1 MVFMV
6 RKLYDQ
12 DRKTI
17 LVINCNQYL
26 KDRDEY
32 IEKNKITHN
41 GFQMQVR
48 DKLGLNSSS
57 IRRIQDIGTYCK
69 TGTYPGKE
77 PKKDATLIEIM
88 KCLGIFLKDDEYK
101 YLDEYSKKIENM
113 TIDQKLN
120 LIEQLI
126 EEIMLLDN
134 REIYIKKIQSKLKW

>member
-1 MVFMV
+1 MV

-32 IEKNKITHN
+32 IEKNKITYN
-41 GFQMQVR
+41 GFQMRVR

-126 EEIMLLDN
+126 EEIMLLEN

>member
-1 MVFMV
+1 MV

-41 GFQMQVR
+41 GFQMRVR

-88 KCLGIFLKDDEYK
+88 KCL
-101 YLDEYSKKIENM
+101 DEYSKKIENM

-126 EEIMLLDN
+126 EEIMLLEN

>member
-1 MVFMV
+1 MV

-32 IEKNKITHN
+32 IEKNKITNN
-41 GFQMQVR
+41 GFQMRVR

-126 EEIMLLDN
+126 EEIMLLEN

>member
-1 MVFMV
+1 M
-6 RKLYDQ
+6 R
-12 DRKTI
+12 
-17 LVINCNQYL
+17 
-26 KDRDEY
+26 
-32 IEKNKITHN
+32 
-41 GFQMQVR
+41 VR

-88 KCLGIFLKDDEYK
+88 KCLGVFLKNDEYK

-126 EEIMLLDN
+126 EEIMLLEN

>member
-1 MVFMV
+1 MV

-41 GFQMQVR
+41 GFQMRVR

-88 KCLGIFLKDDEYK
+88 KCLGIFLKDEV
-101 YLDEYSKKIENM
+101 
-113 TIDQKLN
+113 
-120 LIEQLI
+120 
-126 EEIMLLDN
+126 
-134 REIYIKKIQSKLKW
+134 

>member
-1 MVFMV
+1 MMFMV

-32 IEKNKITHN
+32 IEKNKTTHN
-41 GFQMQVR
+41 GFQMRVR

-88 KCLGIFLKDDEYK
+88 KGLGIFLKDDEYK

-126 EEIMLLDN
+126 EEIMLLEN

>member
-41 GFQMQVR
+41 GFQMRVR
-48 DKLGLNSSS
+48 DKLGLSSSS

-69 TGTYPGKE
+69 TGAYPGNE
-77 PKKDATLIEIM
+77 PKKDETLIEIM
-88 KCLGIFLKDDEYK
+88 KCLGIFLKDDEYA

-126 EEIMLLDN
+126 EDILLLEN

>member
-41 GFQMQVR
+41 GFQMRVR

-88 KCLGIFLKDDEYK
+88 KCLDEYK

-126 EEIMLLDN
+126 EEIMLLEN

>member
-41 GFQMQVR
+41 GFQMRVR

-126 EEIMLLDN
+126 EEIMILEN

>member
-41 GFQMQVR
+41 GFQMRAR

-126 EEIMLLDN
+126 EEIMLLEN

>member
-1 MVFMV
+1 MF

-41 GFQMQVR
+41 GFQMRVR

-69 TGTYPGKE
+69 TGTY

-126 EEIMLLDN
+126 EEIMLLEN